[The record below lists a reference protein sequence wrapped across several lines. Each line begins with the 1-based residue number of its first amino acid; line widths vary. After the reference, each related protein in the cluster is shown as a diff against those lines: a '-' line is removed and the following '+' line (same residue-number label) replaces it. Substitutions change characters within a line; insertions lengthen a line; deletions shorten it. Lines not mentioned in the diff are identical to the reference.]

1 MTHSA
6 TRRNFLRSAGTALA
20 LPWLETFARTA
31 ESPERRPCT
40 VAINLGLGFH
50 ADYLFPKAAGWDYEL
65 TPYLEVLKDFR
76 DQFTIISGTSHPD
89 VGGGHLSDSCFL
101 TAAAHPESASF
112 RNSISM
118 DQLMAAHVGAATRF
132 SYLSLSVL
140 QPGSGDPGAGGLS
153 WSRSGVRL
161 PSISQP
167 ADLYARLFLEGS
179 AEEKRRQLQ
188 RLRDGQSIMD
198 TVLTSAR
205 GLQRTVSARDR
216 EKLDQYFTVVRETE
230 QRLHQAEE
238 WEHRRKPKTDLKR
251 PPEEITGTDIFNK
264 ATLFY
269 ELIHLALETDSTRVV
284 TLSGGALSGVPNLA
298 GATIG
303 YHGAS
308 HHGNDPQKLAQ
319 LKLMEMAQLTT
330 FRAFLKRLAS
340 SGEQSGTLLD
350 RTQILLGSNLGNA
363 SSHDTKNLPVILAG
377 GGYNHGQH
385 LAFDAQN
392 NEPLPKLFVTMIQRM
407 GIDAD
412 SFAGISGTLNGIIS
426 TVED

>member
-1 MTHSA
+1 
-6 TRRNFLRSAGTALA
+6 
-20 LPWLETFARTA
+20 
-31 ESPERRPCT
+31 
-40 VAINLGLGFH
+40 
-50 ADYLFPKAAGWDYEL
+50 
-65 TPYLEVLKDFR
+65 
-76 DQFTIISGTSHPD
+76 
-89 VGGGHLSDSCFL
+89 
-101 TAAAHPESASF
+101 
-112 RNSISM
+112 
-118 DQLMAAHVGAATRF
+118 
-132 SYLSLSVL
+132 
-140 QPGSGDPGAGGLS
+140 
-153 WSRSGVRL
+153 
-161 PSISQP
+161 
-167 ADLYARLFLEGS
+167 
-179 AEEKRRQLQ
+179 
-188 RLRDGQSIMD
+188 MD

-238 WEHRRKPKTDLKR
+238 WEQRRKPKTELKR

-308 HHGNDPQKLAQ
+308 HHGNDPEKLAQ

-330 FRAFLKRLAS
+330 FRTFLKRLAAS
-340 SGEQSGTLLD
+340 REQSGTLLD

-363 SSHDTKNLPVILAG
+363 SSHDTKNLPIILAG

-385 LAFDAQN
+385 LAFDTQN
-392 NEPLPKLFVTMIQRM
+392 NEPLPKLFVTVLQRM

-412 SFAGISGTLNGIIS
+412 SFADISGTLTGL
-426 TVED
+426 D